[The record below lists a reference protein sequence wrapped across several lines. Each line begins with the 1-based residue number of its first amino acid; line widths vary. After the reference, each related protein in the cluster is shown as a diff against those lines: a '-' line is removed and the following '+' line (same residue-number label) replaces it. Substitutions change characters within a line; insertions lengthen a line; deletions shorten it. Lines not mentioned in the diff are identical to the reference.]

1 MSITQTLNWW
11 VRQTSEI
18 ETNIVAVERIMNYG
32 KVDQEAPA
40 KADDE
45 NKLAKPDEKWP
56 SKGKVSFKNY
66 GSVLKLQRIF
76 VSLFFAKIF

>member
-32 KVDQEAPA
+32 EVKQEALQLKFYETNDNTENFPA
-40 KADDE
+40 GATCF
-45 NKLAKPDEKWP
+45 
-56 SKGKVSFKNY
+56 SSFN
-66 GSVLKLQRIF
+66 F
-76 VSLFFAKIF
+76 